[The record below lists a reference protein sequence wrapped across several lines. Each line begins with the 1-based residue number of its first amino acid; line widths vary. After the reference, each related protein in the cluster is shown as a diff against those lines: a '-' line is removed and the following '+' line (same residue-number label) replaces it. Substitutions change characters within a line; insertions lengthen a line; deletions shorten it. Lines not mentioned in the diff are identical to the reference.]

1 MKKLAIATVLAAA
14 ACGAFAENNTHGLP
28 PGIARKLM
36 AACDECAT
44 VQEVKKER
52 RKGEGGAVGIVA
64 GAAAGGL
71 LGNQIGSG
79 NGRTLAT
86 VGGAVAGG
94 FAGNE
99 VQKHLSKKEVWVT
112 RVKLRDGSERRF
124 EQENEP
130 SWQPGTVV
138 KIRNN
143 STLARL

>member
-1 MKKLAIATVLAAA
+1 MKKFAIVTVLAAA
-14 ACGAFAENNTHGLP
+14 ACGAIAENPHGLP
-28 PGIARKLM
+28 PGIARKIM
-36 AACDECAT
+36 AACDDCAT
-44 VQEVKKER
+44 VKEVKKEK

-99 VQKHLSKKEVWVT
+99 VQKHMSRKEVWVT
-112 RVKLRDGSERRF
+112 RVTLRDGSERRF
-124 EQENEP
+124 EQDTEP
-130 SWQPGTVV
+130 GWQPGTVV

-143 STLARL
+143 ATLAKL